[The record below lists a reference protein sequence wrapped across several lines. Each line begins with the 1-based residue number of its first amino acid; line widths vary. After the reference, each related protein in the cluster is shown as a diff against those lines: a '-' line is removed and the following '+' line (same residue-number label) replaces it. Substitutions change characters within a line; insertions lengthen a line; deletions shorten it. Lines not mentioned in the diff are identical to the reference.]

1 MPQNNASSGF
11 GRSSLVQSILDIY
24 LAVEQTERWK
34 QAVKTL
40 NQQAK
45 LDSNWMPVIQ
55 NVKSTGGGKYQ
66 VQFINKQNPDN
77 SPRWIETSD
86 GTFDNFKV
94 FFNDQAKDLGAFFQ
108 VDSATGTVST
118 QIDGGTV
125 SAGVGI
131 GSNKADL
138 VKAVVEWVSSGELYD
153 KSGNPDLDT
162 AVGVQSYLNLAQ
174 YGHGIA
180 TEAAEVISA
189 IQPALKNGGAVAKE
203 VSESLVS
210 TVVKT
215 AATEG
220 LGIAMNIVNVVL
232 DGIVLANTSSSVERA
247 SVTTTLV
254 FDVVGTASSLLALGL
269 GIAGASTAASILGV
283 VALPIAGL
291 AAGIPTLVALY
302 AQRSENARKAAEPF
316 GIIAEGYAANPD
328 GTRGMIYQAADQY
341 QKIPSALKP
350 KGGAVITE
358 IDLVNKKL
366 KFGSQYLYQVNPDYS
381 GGGHTKAG
389 IRDSFFAA
397 PDVGRAS
404 AKAKQL
410 PRLSIRHGLGC
421 PETMDLKYSDVEV
434 IVLPR
439 DIEITFDYEHG
450 KVALGWQEN
459 ESSPGINALRQI
471 ESHPDIYEKFYYDYW
486 ATEDYAIS
494 QFYPEYKTTTV
505 TVNLDKARRSVVIP
519 QVADIERSHLTYR
532 LQGNGG
538 TYIVMLTEQDIDI
551 RIKASDNPDERWIFN
566 IDAIGLRTYSTWLRY
581 PDCWTVV
588 FHDDGFTIGQTR
600 TEDQSLQIRGAQP
613 QRVKFEGTKPKT
625 VTLADNIGHVF
636 IVDLDKRNMS
646 LMLNITK
653 KEETDSNKI
662 SEKEETDSNKIS
674 QMDMKSD
681 SLLYRAYVS
690 YRYLKQAAK
699 LGNVEH
705 DVEPGILKSIPLTNA
720 DNIAIVF
727 EEPDSKLHY
736 MGTCDLNHFA
746 LVAHCK
752 DQTKDNPPQT
762 ITQMQVDRYGELST
776 MRDGDKPDDELAFK
790 GVFENVWT
798 ADNEIFFT
806 QKIPQQDSGKN
817 SVIQYCMYRGEGFCF
832 IDAIDA
838 NARLMDQILAVPLA
852 ELRTSKVDRLLD
864 QAGLILQMQPRPE
877 INRIDYVYG
886 KDTYTIVGQNSQG
899 VSYQIK
905 VHKDA
910 EPSLSWEE
918 GGIQY
923 QILSGYAL
931 QLTGTSGNN
940 TITLTPLSKYP
951 NLKRAI
957 LFGKE
962 GTDTYYVDQ
971 AILHY
976 QAIFVLNYAKDTN
989 QDVLRLRGFRT
1000 SDFSYTQQGEDIVLT
1015 HKQSG
1020 NWLNLVGVSSSNP
1033 TANGYQHLQ
1042 LQFDDVTFAVTE
1054 VTSRLSAGT
1063 ADVTTIFMNLEDIIF
1078 QKQGDNLVV
1087 SQNNK
1092 IDSIAYKNFY
1102 TTYTSLNGLQVKF
1115 PSTTTGNMLSLNAQQ
1130 LAALG
1135 QDNKSGQTLVSNAN
1149 TNQTPSQVVE
1159 QTQADKNAQ
1168 IQANIANQLSQV
1180 SWSFLQRQDQD
1191 LSIESKTTSN
1201 SQTIRNTYS
1210 NFFDLPAQSRLIKIP
1225 CKLENSAFVQ
1235 YMFDLDL
1242 MCGEYKESAN
1252 SPGYYQFT
1260 PANPISKFG
1269 LFYDS
1274 YIKPKQNQQYTPNK
1288 VDETLALLRSDPYR
1302 AGTPQQLA
1310 DLGILDR
1317 LMEQVSVQLPLQSGG
1332 YVILSYDAVNKLG
1345 RETAKFILAKNLS
1358 FNADLN
1364 LFQFI
1369 TNRDGG
1375 MNNTLIRYSFDI
1387 SQKQVV
1393 AQGVLR
1399 TGEPPTIYARVP
1411 AAIV

>member
-1 MPQNNASSGF
+1 MPQNNVSSGF

-34 QAVKTL
+34 QAVKTVG
-40 NQQAK
+40 QEKK

-55 NVKSTGGGKYQ
+55 NVKSIGGGKYS

-77 SPRWIETSD
+77 NPQWIETND
-86 GTFDNFKV
+86 ATFDNFKV

-108 VDSATGTVST
+108 VDSVTGTVST
-118 QIDGGTV
+118 QIEGGTV

-138 VKAVVEWVSSGELYD
+138 VKAVVEWVASGELYD

-189 IQPALKNGGAVAKE
+189 IRPALSNGGAVARE

-215 AATEG
+215 TATEG

-269 GIAGASTAASILGV
+269 GIAGASTAASILGAI
-283 VALPIAGL
+283 ALPIAGL

-316 GIIAEGYAANPD
+316 GIIADGYKANAD
-328 GTRGMIYQAADQY
+328 GTRGMIYQGADQY

-366 KFGSQYLYQVNPDYS
+366 KFGSQYLYQVNPDHK
-381 GGGHTKAG
+381 GAGHTKVDN
-389 IRDSFFAA
+389 RDSFFAG
-397 PDVGRAS
+397 PDIGRAS

-410 PRLSIRHGLGC
+410 PRLSIRQGLGC

-439 DIEITFDYEHG
+439 DIEMTFDYEHAI
-450 KVALGWQEN
+450 VAPLWQEK

-486 ATEDYAIS
+486 ATSDYAIS
-494 QFYPEYKTTTV
+494 QFYPEYKATTV
-505 TVNLDKARRSVVIP
+505 TVKLDKAKRSVVIP
-519 QVADIERSHLTYR
+519 QVADIERSNLTYR

-538 TYIVMLTEQDIDI
+538 TYIVALSEQEIDI
-551 RIKASDNPDERWIFN
+551 RIQASDNPDERWIFN

-581 PDCWTVV
+581 PDCWTVT

-600 TEDQSLQIRGAQP
+600 TEDKSLQITAAQP
-613 QRVKFEGTKPKT
+613 QRVKFEGKMPNY
-625 VTLADNIGHVF
+625 VVLSDNIGHIF
-636 IVDLDKRNMS
+636 IVNLKERNMS

-653 KEETDSNKI
+653 IQQTDSNKI
-662 SEKEETDSNKIS
+662 GS
-674 QMDMKSD
+674 MDMNSD

-690 YRYLKQAAK
+690 YRYLKQAAQS
-699 LGNVEH
+699 GNANAQVET
-705 DVEPGILKSIPLTNA
+705 GILKSVPLTNA

-727 EEPDSKLHY
+727 EEPDSRLHY
-736 MGTCDLNHFA
+736 MGICDLKNFA

-752 DQTKDNPPQT
+752 DQTRDNPPQM
-762 ITQMQVDRYGELST
+762 ITQMQVDRYSELST
-776 MRDGDKPDDELAFK
+776 MRDRDKPDKLAFK

-798 ADNEIFFT
+798 ANNEIFFT
-806 QKIPQQDSGKN
+806 QKIPQQESGKN

-832 IDAIDA
+832 IDAINA
-838 NARLMDQILAVPLA
+838 NAKLMDQILAVPLG

-877 INRIDYVYG
+877 VNRVDYVYG

-910 EPSLSWEE
+910 EPSLSWEQGE
-918 GGIQY
+918 IQY

-931 QLTGTSGNN
+931 QLTGTSANN
-940 TITLTPLSKYP
+940 TIALTPLSNYP

-957 LFGKE
+957 LFGQE
-962 GTDTYYVDQ
+962 GTDTYYVDR

-989 QDVLRLRGFRT
+989 QDVLRLTGFRT
-1000 SDFSYTQQGEDIVLT
+1000 SDFSYTQQGEDIILT

-1033 TANGYQHLQ
+1033 TANRYQHLQ

-1054 VTSRLSAGT
+1054 VASRLSLGN
-1063 ADVTTIFMNLEDIIF
+1063 ADATTIFMNLEGITFD
-1078 QKQGDNLVV
+1078 KQGDNLVV

-1092 IDSIAYKNFY
+1092 TDSIAYSNFY
-1102 TTYTSLNGLQVKF
+1102 TTYTSLNGFQVKF
-1115 PSTTTGNMLSLNAQQ
+1115 PSTTTGNMLSLNAQE

-1135 QDNKSGQTLVSNAN
+1135 KYNVKGQTVVTAGSTKQFVDRMQAEIGNVTIYEVSSGN
-1149 TNQTPSQVVE
+1149 
-1159 QTQADKNAQ
+1159 
-1168 IQANIANQLSQV
+1168 V
-1180 SWSFLQRQDQD
+1180 SRQGQD
-1191 LSIESKTTSN
+1191 LVINGQVCNK
-1201 SQTIRNTYS
+1201 
-1210 NFFDLPAQSRLIKIP
+1210 FFERPTQSRQIKIP
-1225 CKLENSAFVQ
+1225 YLLNDGAFIQ
-1235 YMFDLDL
+1235 AGYDLVFMRVKYDHNWGMDL
-1242 MCGEYKESAN
+1242 WTYTGETY
-1252 SPGYYQFT
+1252 
-1260 PANPISKFG
+1260 PACRLSY
-1269 LFYDS
+1269 FYDS
-1274 YIKPKQNQQYTPNK
+1274 YIEPNPNQGYVTGRLVQTFTELNNN
-1288 VDETLALLRSDPYR
+1288 PYR
-1302 AGTPQQLA
+1302 WGTTHQLQVEKGN
-1310 DLGILDR
+1310 LNNL
-1317 LMEQVSVQLPLQSGG
+1317 LEQMSVQIPTQDGKT
-1332 YVILSYDAVNKLG
+1332 VILSYDALKKLG
-1345 RETAKFILAKNLS
+1345 QESAKVLASSTSYDQQSNTFTFGSYSNTDALIGFRIS
-1358 FNADLN
+1358 LYFDPQTNEVVAD
-1364 LFQFI
+1364 
-1369 TNRDGG
+1369 
-1375 MNNTLIRYSFDI
+1375 
-1387 SQKQVV
+1387 KQVDKYTRSSY
-1393 AQGVLR
+1393 L
-1399 TGEPPTIYARVP
+1399 RVP
-1411 AAIV
+1411 AVIV